1 MEPLNPEDPAGIGPF
16 RLIGRLGVGGMGRV
30 FLARSAGGRTVAV
43 KVVHAEL
50 AAQDEFRRRFAR
62 EVAALERVGG
72 AGTAP
77 VLGSDTGAAAPWVAI
92 GYVPG
97 PSLRTV
103 VGDEHG
109 PLPTGTVRT
118 LASGLARAL
127 GHVHTAGLVHR
138 DLKPS
143 NVLLTVDGPRIVD
156 FGIARAVDTV
166 AEGGGLTTTGAV
178 VGSPGFMSPEQVRG
192 ERLTPASDVFC
203 LGSVLVY
210 AATGRAPFG
219 TADSGVHATMF
230 RIAHDEPDLTDLPPE
245 LSGLV
250 RACLAKDPAARPS
263 TGELVGT
270 LPVTDPWL
278 PADVL
283 ARLGR
288 HAARLLEAE
297 AGTEPAPKAPGA
309 PASPTTGDTGR
320 TAAGEP
326 APGDPVPG
334 DPAPGESN
342 SGKPIHGRP
351 APGDPTPAPADPSG
365 STVTPPRPR
374 RRRRALLAA
383 LTTLAVAAA
392 ATVAYTFR
400 PDPATGAG
408 ADGADGKGKP
418 GKGRTAAPAGIVPA
432 AFLGAWEGVLQ
443 GGEDHPRETARI
455 EITQGPAGAKNAVYV
470 QVSESRLCMGRS
482 RLVSADEDKVVYGE
496 SDVTTSV
503 PAARCTPAAHQT
515 LALRSPDVLE
525 WTSGAAKAT
534 FRKAPT
540 GTSVVPA
547 RFLGEWQ
554 SVPRPEVYGDQDGR
568 YGTWVTVTQ
577 GPVGTRVVRFQDVFP
592 RTDEEGGTTAGT
604 VSCGSTAVLG
614 GSGNL
619 LVVGPQVRDQ
629 TAWDPECAENGSSY
643 LGIVKWKGEERLLV
657 HPMLDGEPGEYRRR
671 QG

>member
-1 MEPLNPEDPAGIGPF
+1 MEPLNAEDPVRIGPF

-50 AAQDEFRRRFAR
+50 AARDEFRRRFAR

-72 AGTAP
+72 TGTAP
-77 VLGSDTGAAAPWVAI
+77 VLGSDTDAEAPWVAI

-103 VGDEHG
+103 VGDEYG
-109 PLPTGTVRT
+109 PLPTETVRT
-118 LASGLARAL
+118 LAAGLARAL
-127 GHVHTAGLVHR
+127 GHIHTAGLVHR

-143 NVLLTVDGPRIVD
+143 NVLLTVDGPQLID

-166 AEGGGLTTTGAV
+166 AEGGDLTTTGAV

-219 TADSGVHATMF
+219 SADSGVHATMF
-230 RIAHDEPDLTDLPPE
+230 RIAHDEPDLTDLPPA
-245 LSGLV
+245 LSGV
-250 RACLAKDPAARPS
+250 IRACLAKDPAARPS
-263 TGELVGT
+263 TGELVEA
-270 LPVTDPWL
+270 LPVADPWL

-297 AGTEPAPKAPGA
+297 AVSGGEG
-309 PASPTTGDTGR
+309 SGV
-320 TAAGEP
+320 TAA
-326 APGDPVPG
+326 G
-334 DPAPGESN
+334 DPAP
-342 SGKPIHGRP
+342 
-351 APGDPTPAPADPSG
+351 TG
-365 STVTPPRPR
+365 STGSTGSTGAGGGPTVTPPRPR
-374 RRRRALLAA
+374 RRRTLLAA
-383 LTTLAVAAA
+383 VTVLAVAAA
-392 ATVAYTFR
+392 ATVAYTVW
-400 PDPATGAG
+400 PGT
-408 ADGADGKGKP
+408 GADGKGKERTGSTSP
-418 GKGRTAAPAGIVPA
+418 GPAGIVPA

-482 RLVSADEDKVVYGE
+482 RLVSADEDEVVYGE

-534 FRKAPT
+534 FRKSPT

-547 RFLGEWQ
+547 RLLGEWRN
-554 SVPRPEVYGDQDGR
+554 VPRPEVYGDQDGR
-568 YGTWVTVTQ
+568 YGSWVTVTQ
-577 GPVGTRVVRFQDVFP
+577 GPVGTRVVRFRDVFP
-592 RTDEEGGTTAGT
+592 RTDEDGAPTPETI
-604 VSCGSTAVLG
+604 SCGSTAVLG
-614 GSGNL
+614 GTGNL
-619 LVVGPQVRDQ
+619 LVIGPQVRDPA
-629 TAWDPECAENGSSY
+629 AWDSECAENGSSY
-643 LGIVKWKGEERLLV
+643 LQLVKWKGEDRLLV
-657 HPMLDGEPGEYRRR
+657 YPMVDAEPGEYQRRS
-671 QG
+671 

>member
-16 RLIGRLGVGGMGRV
+16 RLLGRLGVGGMGRV

-50 AAQDEFRRRFAR
+50 AARDEFRRRFAR

-72 AGTAP
+72 TGTAP

-109 PLPTGTVRT
+109 PLPTETVRT
-118 LASGLARAL
+118 LASGLARSL
-127 GHVHTAGLVHR
+127 GRIHTAGLVHR

-143 NVLLTVDGPRIVD
+143 NVLLTVDGPQIVD

-166 AEGGGLTTTGAV
+166 AEGGDLTATGAV

-219 TADSGVHATMF
+219 SADSGVHATMF
-230 RIAHDEPDLTDLPPE
+230 RIAHDEPDLTGLPPE
-245 LSGLV
+245 LSGLI
-250 RACLAKDPAARPS
+250 RACLAKEPAARPS

-270 LPVTDPWL
+270 LPVADPWL

-297 AGTEPAPKAPGA
+297 AGAEPVPEAPGA
-309 PASPTTGDTGR
+309 PGTGDAGR
-320 TAAGEP
+320 AA
-326 APGDPVPG
+326 A
-334 DPAPGESN
+334 
-342 SGKPIHGRP
+342 GKPIAGGRP
-351 APGDPTPAPADPSG
+351 APGGPAPVDPAPPTADPSG
-365 STVTPPRPR
+365 STVAPPRPR
-374 RRRRALLAA
+374 HRRRALLAA

-392 ATVAYTFR
+392 ATAAYAFW
-400 PDPATGAG
+400 PGPATGAG
-408 ADGADGKGKP
+408 ADGTDGKGKQ
-418 GKGRTAAPAGIVPA
+418 GKGRTTAPAGIVPA

-455 EITQGPAGAKNAVYV
+455 EITQGPAGTKNAVYV

-482 RLVSADEDKVVYGE
+482 RLVSADEDEVVYGE

-515 LALRSPDVLE
+515 LSLRSPDVLE
-525 WTSGAAKAT
+525 WTSGAARAT

-554 SVPRPEVYGDQDGR
+554 NVPRPEVHGDLDGR

-577 GPVGTRVVRFQDVFP
+577 GPVGTRVVRFRDVFP
-592 RTDEEGGTTAGT
+592 RTDEEGSPTAGT
-604 VSCGSTAVLG
+604 VSCGSSAVLG

-629 TAWDPECAENGSSY
+629 AAWDPECAENGSSY
-643 LGIVKWKGEERLLV
+643 LGIVRWKSEERLLV
-657 HPMLDGEPGEYRRR
+657 YPMLDGEPGEYRRR
-671 QG
+671 S